1 MNPPFLPRQRL
12 TRLAVAGLVLLT
24 LATFA
29 FLPRLSVPTPSL
41 PGGCVFHRV
50 TGLPCAL
57 CGGTRAAR
65 ALLQGDVPRAWKLN
79 PLALPAVAAL
89 LALGLVCAWE
99 GLRGRPLLDWPRQ
112 GERLRTWAPFLLLA
126 LLLWWFP
133 HLWGALRGS
142 NSELLDLQNPIARTL
157 HDGLRKPEK

>member
-1 MNPPFLPRQRL
+1 MNPPLLRRQRQI
-12 TRLAVAGLVLLT
+12 RLSTAALVLLGLT
-24 LATFA
+24 AFA
-29 FLPRLSVPTPSL
+29 FLPRLAVPTPTL

-65 ALLQGDVPRAWKLN
+65 ALLQGDVSRAWKLN

-89 LALGLVCAWE
+89 LALGVVCAWE

-112 GERLRTWAPFLLLA
+112 GERLRIWAPFLVLG

-133 HLWGALRGS
+133 HLWRALRGT
-142 NSELLDLQNPIARTL
+142 NSELLDLKNPIARTL
-157 HDGLRKPEK
+157 HEGLRKAEK